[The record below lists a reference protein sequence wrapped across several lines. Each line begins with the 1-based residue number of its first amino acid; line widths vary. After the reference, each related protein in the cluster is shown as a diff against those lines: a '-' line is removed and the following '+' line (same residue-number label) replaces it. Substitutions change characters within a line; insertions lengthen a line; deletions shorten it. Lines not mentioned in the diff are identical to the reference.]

1 MSDEPKN
8 NNNKFIIGAVIALV
22 LVCCCCGGGG
32 IFSAIGT
39 GALTRFNARMKVE
52 QVSMNPMAK
61 ARANDRVIALLGA
74 PIREDARPDGD
85 IDKINSGIADYS
97 RHLIGAKAEGTLVIK
112 ARRVDKTWI
121 YEAVHVDVGGESIDL
136 MPVDSL
142 ELVETS
148 E

>member
-52 QVSMNPMAK
+52 QVSMN
-61 ARANDRVIALLGA
+61 AL
-74 PIREDARPDGD
+74 
-85 IDKINSGIADYS
+85 
-97 RHLIGAKAEGTLVIK
+97 AKAEGTLVIK